1 MSNVIPP
8 EQRARRSDAARALF
22 WCATSLLV
30 ALKLVLVSDLS
41 VQIVYGPLDDGLY
54 VERALRLLAG
64 EGFGPYNPHILAK
77 LPGFSFW
84 LAGTRLLGLPYLLS
98 VNTIYIAAG
107 LYFAAGMLAAR
118 THRGIV
124 LAALALYLF
133 NPVTFGSEWIRVL
146 REPLAT
152 GFLVLQCAALLH
164 IYVALDQRRMPLWHI
179 LAFSLVFGFA
189 LLMREDDRLLW
200 GLLALGLAGALW
212 RARHRFPG
220 MLAPIALLA
229 AMSTGCALGFD
240 ALARSFVERHYGLP
254 IIYELGEG
262 EYPQMLAAARSI
274 ASARH
279 NRLVMIT
286 QESLSKLQTE
296 VPLLRKA
303 IERMPQPGYGT
314 DSCRVFGICSEIAY
328 GWMVFFLKDAAF
340 DAGLTPSLQRAQR
353 YFHEVRLQIEQACRD
368 GRLNCLDHGQGPV
381 PMMQLQ
387 WTRALVQE
395 FLRHAR
401 TAILPEAYV
410 VEKPDVVFAGVPVQ
424 AGRRFQAIT
433 MTDYFDAGLQESIR
447 DRPASRPYANPLA
460 DWRAALVRPVQ
471 LMAAALLALSVAAAA
486 LWTFNT
492 RRMVCSPL
500 AAVGI
505 VVVAY
510 SLLRLC
516 ALAYVAM
523 FVGTFFSRLVFSIYS
538 VMLIMSLPLI
548 AETALEWRRT
558 SSSKEP

>member
-1 MSNVIPP
+1 MGNVIPP
-8 EQRARRSDAARALF
+8 ELSARQSGAAGALF

-30 ALKLVLVSDLS
+30 VLKLVLVSDLS

-54 VERALRLLAG
+54 VDRALRLLAG
-64 EGFGPYNPHILAK
+64 QGFGPYDPHILSK

-84 LAGTRLLGLPYLLS
+84 LAGTRLLGLPHLFT
-98 VNTIYIAAG
+98 VNLIYIAAG

-164 IYVALDQRRMPLWHI
+164 VYVALDRRRMPLWHI
-179 LAFSLVFGFA
+179 LVFSLVFGFA
-189 LLMREDDRLLW
+189 LLVREDDRLLW
-200 GLLALGLAGALW
+200 GLLAFGLAGALW
-212 RARHRFPG
+212 RARRQFPG
-220 MLAPIALLA
+220 MLAPIALLG

-262 EYPQMLAAARSI
+262 EYPRMLAAARSV
-274 ASARH
+274 ASTRY
-279 NRLVMIT
+279 NRLAMLT
-286 QESLSKLQTE
+286 QESLSKLKTE

-303 IERMPQPGYGT
+303 IERLPQPGYGT
-314 DSCRVFGICSEIAY
+314 ESCRIYGVCSEIAF
-328 GWMVFFLKDAAF
+328 GWMPFFLKDAAF
-340 DAGLTPSLQRAQR
+340 DAGLTPSLPQAQR
-353 YFHEVRLQIEQACRD
+353 YYRDVRLQIEQACREK
-368 GRLNCLDHGQGPV
+368 RLNCVDQGQGPV
-381 PMMQLQ
+381 PTMRLQ

-395 FLRHAR
+395 WLRHAR
-401 TAILPEAYV
+401 IALLPEPYV

-433 MTDYFDAGLQESIR
+433 MTDYFDTAFQESIQ
-447 DRPASRPYANPLA
+447 DWPASRLYANPLA
-460 DWRAALVRPVQ
+460 GWRAALARPVQ
-471 LMAAALLALSVAAAA
+471 LMAALLLALSAAAAA
-486 LWTFNT
+486 LWTFST
-492 RRMVCSPL
+492 RRMVSSPL

-510 SLLRLC
+510 SLLRIT
-516 ALAYVAM
+516 ALAYVAL
-523 FVGTFFSRLVFSIYS
+523 FFGSFFSRLMFSIYS
-538 VMLIMSLPLI
+538 VMLIASLPLI
-548 AETALEWRRT
+548 AETALKWFRARGAN
-558 SSSKEP
+558 EP